1 MRAAL
6 YLRVSS
12 PEQAHD
18 DRQSIPTQ
26 ERVCVA
32 VAEARGDEVV
42 AVYRD
47 DGATAYRDEI
57 EHRPAFRRALA
68 EAGARYDR
76 LYVYMLDRF
85 SRASLAAAGAWLQQ
99 LETGGAELVSA
110 SEWFDES
117 PAGEFTRNLLLSQGR
132 YFSRVLATR
141 VKDALATKAAAGKWV
156 GRRPYGYCKGTC
168 GACVEPTGAACP
180 RHGGPEQEIPAPGVI
195 VPRPDE
201 AAGYA
206 LLVKLVLAG
215 TPTYRELARLLNAAG
230 YRTARGRPWQ
240 GTSVQ
245 LVLTSPAYLG
255 QIVLRAGAGPRTR
268 AAYPGLHAPLLDRP
282 TWERVQA
289 RCRELAAEP
298 PGTYKAHYP
307 YPLAGVLY
315 CARCGARLVGL
326 HTTRPAGD
334 DRYYI
339 CAERARRGAPGCD
352 LPLLRA
358 SACLDL
364 VARHLDG
371 LTLPP
376 AWRDEVAAQLATPA
390 PGPDPAAL
398 AAEEKRL
405 VQLYQDGY
413 LAYGDFKTRWDK
425 VQVRR
430 GQVPPPAE
438 ATLGLGALLER
449 GLGTLFRQA
458 GADPRAQRRLVQAVY
473 TRLVVDGA
481 RALAPEIVEVLW
493 QKAAEPLTRWFSSTS
508 R

>member
-168 GACVEPTGAACP
+168 HICVEETGPDCP
-180 RHGGPEQEIPAPGVI
+180 RHGQTERPERWRTVPDPLSGQTISIPVM

-201 AAGYA
+201 ALGYA
-206 LLVKLVLAG
+206 LVVPSNTANDGRGVGGCSSDGHDPHVGPPLPLCPHEAAIQPAVVALEYLLDFPRAGLRTLLAIALQG
-215 TPTYRELARLLNAAG
+215 GGGLGRCDSRLL
-230 YRTARGRPWQ
+230 
-240 GTSVQ
+240 
-245 LVLTSPAYLG
+245 L
-255 QIVLRAGAGPRTR
+255 
-268 AAYPGLHAPLLDRP
+268 
-282 TWERVQA
+282 
-289 RCRELAAEP
+289 
-298 PGTYKAHYP
+298 
-307 YPLAGVLY
+307 
-315 CARCGARLVGL
+315 
-326 HTTRPAGD
+326 
-334 DRYYI
+334 
-339 CAERARRGAPGCD
+339 
-352 LPLLRA
+352 
-358 SACLDL
+358 
-364 VARHLDG
+364 
-371 LTLPP
+371 
-376 AWRDEVAAQLATPA
+376 
-390 PGPDPAAL
+390 
-398 AAEEKRL
+398 
-405 VQLYQDGY
+405 
-413 LAYGDFKTRWDK
+413 
-425 VQVRR
+425 
-430 GQVPPPAE
+430 
-438 ATLGLGALLER
+438 
-449 GLGTLFRQA
+449 
-458 GADPRAQRRLVQAVY
+458 
-473 TRLVVDGA
+473 
-481 RALAPEIVEVLW
+481 
-493 QKAAEPLTRWFSSTS
+493 
-508 R
+508 